1 MYFDKSSFGKKADI
15 LVCASC
21 KSGGKTDGPLKT
33 LPCRQVVC
41 EKCLQE
47 LVKGA
52 DKKGEYKCKLCQQMH
67 PSVVTVDGGGGS
79 GSGSGSKKSED
90 PFKYAKFLTK
100 TSQEGTSRGSG
111 EKKEPVVKDSDSDS
125 LSNYLP
131 TAKKKSVT
139 SEI

>member
-52 DKKGEYKCKLCQQMH
+52 DKKDEYKCKLCQQMH
-67 PSVVTVDGGGGS
+67 PSVVTVDGGG